1 MATTAAHR
9 IDNKMPSWQ
18 IISCCSGAIFLI
30 RFLGRHTKKSRLGF
44 GKILIQCCQL
54 YHFQNVKL
62 RLDFVEIW
70 SFCCHSDFTWNQIL
84 ASLNG
89 PKMSFLAII
98 EVLNFVFSKFGQ
110 LPSHKFA
117 KIQSSEFLKLQ
128 QITFLDRWI
137 SRKIWVALKLSN
149 FDKVKPLLHI
159 LKVSGA

>member
-30 RFLGRHTKKSRLGF
+30 RFLGRQTKKSRLGF

-70 SFCCHSDFTWNQIL
+70 SFYRYSDFMWNQIL
-84 ASLNG
+84 VNSNI
-89 PKMSFLAII
+89 PKMSFLAILEI
-98 EVLNFVFSKFGQ
+98 LNFDFSKFVH
-110 LPSHKFA
+110 LSSPKFT
-117 KIQSSEFLKLQ
+117 KIQSSESLKWQKCAIFEIQIWLKL
-128 QITFLDRWI
+128 I
-137 SRKIWVALKLSN
+137 SRKIR
-149 FDKVKPLLHI
+149 H
-159 LKVSGA
+159 